1 MAIKA
6 CEILGLNKKKISKC
20 ISKLKSVKG
29 RLELVKEYPDNTKVF
44 IDFAHTPDAINSAIA
59 SLKTHFKK
67 DVTIIFG
74 CGGERDK
81 RKREKMGKI
90 VNSLCNK
97 IYVTDDNPRRE
108 KPKLIRK
115 AIMKHIKKEKVIEVG
130 NRTSAVHLAIKN
142 SIPNEIILIAGKGH
156 ENIQDYGRKKYKISD
171 FEIIK
176 RFKNKKDK
184 TKKQSIPN
192 KIIF

>member
-1 MAIKA
+1 MKKIYIDYSKKDYDLNQFKPIGNFQKKNLLMAIKA

-81 RKREKMGKI
+81 RKREKDGQNCK
-90 VNSLCNK
+90 
-97 IYVTDDNPRRE
+97 
-108 KPKLIRK
+108 
-115 AIMKHIKKEKVIEVG
+115 
-130 NRTSAVHLAIKN
+130 
-142 SIPNEIILIAGKGH
+142 
-156 ENIQDYGRKKYKISD
+156 
-171 FEIIK
+171 
-176 RFKNKKDK
+176 
-184 TKKQSIPN
+184 
-192 KIIF
+192 